1 VYSGDSNFKAS
12 TSAALPPLLNG
23 AAFPSS
29 NFAPDEIATI
39 FVPRPVTA
47 DVSATLPLTTTLG
60 GATLTITD
68 SAGGVHPALL
78 YAAIASPGQI
88 NFVIP
93 SDTAPGLAVF
103 KATNASGASLS
114 SIGNIVTAAPGI
126 FTANGNGK
134 GVAAG
139 QAIHVHADGSQT
151 SESLATFDPG
161 AKTWIPNPISL
172 GTDTDQLVLVLFAT
186 GLRHAAPGDVT
197 ATVNGVNAP
206 VAFSGAQGTYPGL
219 DQVNLQIP
227 PSLAGAGTV
236 TVAVTVASQAANP
249 VTVAFQ

>member
-1 VYSGDSNFKAS
+1 
-12 TSAALPPLLNG
+12 
-23 AAFPSS
+23 
-29 NFAPDEIATI
+29 
-39 FVPRPVTA
+39 
-47 DVSATLPLTTTLG
+47 
-60 GATLTITD
+60 
-68 SAGGVHPALL
+68 
-78 YAAIASPGQI
+78 
-88 NFVIP
+88 
-93 SDTAPGLAVF
+93 
-103 KATNASGASLS
+103 
-114 SIGNIVTAAPGI
+114 
-126 FTANGNGK
+126 
-134 GVAAG
+134 
-139 QAIHVHADGSQT
+139 VHADGSQT
-151 SESLATFDPG
+151 SESLATFDSG

-236 TVAVTVASQAANP
+236 TVAITVGSQAANP